1 VHDEDTD
8 LRRPARRNHLWR
20 VLHYLGE
27 KALDHIISLAIAA
40 GVAFLLALG
49 SSIKHYV
56 HWQVVAG
63 FFAFV
68 LLGSIL
74 GLVGA
79 GVQDVRNRLRRAN
92 EERIRWRQQ
101 SRLVEYQKE
110 FIYNAL
116 ESIQQ
121 ELAMEE
127 DWGLKD
133 LAERGVL
140 GPAAGLLERR
150 ALEDVRLAVLIAEED
165 GETWKMRWA
174 AGHRPEGVRHYHRP
188 INLTLAGRAY
198 LNREVVIIDDV
209 EQEPG
214 FVRNPRATRDF
225 RSLAAVPLLINEDVI
240 GALSVISTEPAAFAE
255 DDISFIRIVGA
266 LIDLLLAAE
275 HDAGEHLGRIPEED
289 DQD

>member
-1 VHDEDTD
+1 MLDRQDTE
-8 LRRPARRNHLWR
+8 LRRPAQQNRLWR

-27 KALDHIISLAIAA
+27 KALDHILSLAIAA
-40 GVAFLLALG
+40 GIAFLLTLG

-56 HWQVVAG
+56 HWQVVVG

-79 GVQDVRNRLRRAN
+79 GVQDIRNRLRRAN

-121 ELAMEE
+121 ELAMDE
-127 DWGLKD
+127 DWALKD
-133 LAERGVL
+133 LVERGVL
-140 GPAAGLLERR
+140 GPAAGILERR
-150 ALEDVRLAVLIAEED
+150 PLEDVRMAVLIAEAE

-174 AGHRPEGVRHYHRP
+174 AGHRPEGVRNYHRP
-188 INLTLAGRAY
+188 IKLTKAGGAY

-209 EQEPG
+209 EQEPD

-225 RSLAAVPLLINEDVI
+225 RSLVAVPLLINEDVV
-240 GALSVISTEPAAFAE
+240 GALSVVSTLPAAFAE

-266 LIDLLLAAE
+266 LIDLMLAAE
-275 HDAGEHLGRIPEED
+275 HDAGEHLGRISDED
-289 DQD
+289 